1 MADDA
6 VRAAFDD
13 TKLAGLRDDL
23 LSQYRAA
30 RPRSA
35 EVYERAKESLPGG
48 NSRHQVYF
56 DPFPFYVAEA
66 QGARMRDVDGNQ
78 YIDLVNNYTSL
89 VHGHSHPDV
98 VAKAREQVGKGTA
111 FGAPSPL
118 EVDMAAELR
127 RRMPSLDSVRFAN
140 SGSEAVY
147 YAIRTARAF
156 TGRDR
161 VIKVEGGYS
170 GGFDSV
176 QVSVKRLGAL
186 QGEPVAEFGVPQSVA
201 DETYVIPFNDT
212 DAAVEA
218 IRAVGKE
225 CACLVVEPLQGSG
238 GALPADAD
246 YLAALREETA
256 KVGCLL
262 LLDEVQTLRLGF
274 GGMQEHYGIT
284 PDLTALGKLIG
295 GGFPVGAFGGRA
307 DVMDVND
314 PRRPD
319 TPMHAG
325 TYNANPVT
333 LAAGL
338 ETLRLLTADAVTA
351 LNARGDALRT
361 RFNELAAEYSL
372 PMLASGFGS
381 IMQVHTGTAAPK
393 SFREAAARE
402 KQPVALLFFLL
413 LSGGVFAAPGRCHM
427 NVSTVIG
434 DAEVAE
440 VEAALTAGFGRLADA
455 LA

>member
-1 MADDA
+1 MAHDS
-6 VRAAFDD
+6 VRAAFDE

-23 LSQYRAA
+23 LAQYEAA

-35 EVYERAKESLPGG
+35 ELYRRAQESLPGG

-66 QGARMRDVDGNQ
+66 SGARLHDVDGNQ
-78 YIDLVNNYTSL
+78 YVDFVNNYTSL

-98 VAKAREQVGKGTA
+98 VAKAREQIGKGTA

-118 EVDMAAELR
+118 EVEMAAELR
-127 RRMPSLDSVRFAN
+127 RRMPSLDTVRFAN

-156 TGRDR
+156 TRRDR
-161 VIKVEGGYS
+161 IMKVEGGYS
-170 GGFDSV
+170 GGFDGV

-186 QGEPVAEFGVPQSVA
+186 PSAPVAEFGVPQSVA

-212 DAAVEA
+212 DAAVDA
-218 IRAVGKE
+218 IRTVGRE

-246 YLAALREETA
+246 YMAALREETA

-338 ETLRLLTADAVTA
+338 ETLRLLTAEAVSS
-351 LNARGDALRT
+351 LNARGDALRG
-361 RFNELAAEYSL
+361 RINELAAEYAL
-372 PMLASGFGS
+372 PLLASGFGS
-381 IMQVHTGTAAPK
+381 IMQVHTGTTPPT

-427 NVSTVIG
+427 NVSTAIR
-434 DAEVAE
+434 DAEME
-440 VEAALTAGFGRLADA
+440 VVDAALVRAFGRLADTRA
-455 LA
+455 